1 MKTRI
6 RNRKLTK
13 PHDVDYLS
21 LNLGLPECQYA
32 LDADMIEILQ
42 ERPEPPD
49 PAPERR
55 VREPEGD
62 PAKFLGP
69 VQMDWAAT
77 LLRGE
82 DAAFENLAARQPP
95 FYRARGFLEDG
106 WRLLPA
112 AQGAPVNIWVKI
124 ETFIIFE
131 HLIYNYLTC

>member
-32 LDADMIEILQ
+32 LDADMIEILL
-42 ERPEPPD
+42 ERPEPPA

-62 PAKFLGP
+62 PVKFLGP

-95 FYRARGFLEDG
+95 FYRVRGV
-106 WRLLPA
+106 WRMADDLAGGFSSSTRSL
-112 AQGAPVNIWVKI
+112 G
-124 ETFIIFE
+124 E
-131 HLIYNYLTC
+131 HLGQN